1 MPAAP
6 SAGTLYP
13 HAEDVAE
20 EGEDGDEML
29 LDPPDPSDLLLA
41 HSKEG
46 LPGGPRPL
54 DFVREKLRGLK
65 SENARL
71 HERVQDLEQTLSIVQ
86 TAQEWSV
93 GKGMTKEQI
102 DKMNEI
108 KLLLEQ
114 AKKAKEEIATF
125 STSSRQNLYEK
136 LRSCKLTLRK
146 EREEKKEMR
155 TRLVT
160 AFDSVRRMKAM
171 VEKVEQ
177 QRAIDQA
184 NWQEDIRGLKE
195 KHLKEMRR
203 LNSGGAMASSAHGDQ
218 LTQFNEQMI
227 GELTAMQQ
235 HIQVVKEDT
244 IDAVVFE
251 GDSVFESHQ
260 SSDPHSQEHWSQEQP
275 YGLVGGTDSDDMAG
289 VVP

>member
-1 MPAAP
+1 MPTAP
-6 SAGTLYP
+6 SGGTLYP

-20 EGEDGDEML
+20 EDEDGDEML
-29 LDPPDPSDLLLA
+29 LEPPDPTDLLLA

-65 SENARL
+65 AENARL
-71 HERVQDLEQTLSIVQ
+71 HERVQDLEQTLSIVH

-93 GKGMTKEQI
+93 GKGMSREQI

-114 AKKAKEEIATF
+114 AKKAKEDIATF
-125 STSSRQNLYEK
+125 SSSSRQNLYEK
-136 LRSCKLTLRK
+136 LRSCKLALRK

-155 TRLVT
+155 TRLVG
-160 AFDSVRRMKAM
+160 AFESVRKMKAV

-177 QRAIDQA
+177 QRAIEQA
-184 NWQEDIRGLKE
+184 RWQEDIRGLKE

-203 LNSGGAMASSAHGDQ
+203 LNSGGAMASSAHSDQ

-235 HIQVVKEDT
+235 HIHVVKEDT
-244 IDAVVFE
+244 IDAVVLE

-260 SSDPHSQEHWSQEQP
+260 SSDPHNPEQWSQEQA
-275 YGLVGGTDSDDMAG
+275 YGVVGSTDSDDMAG

>member
-1 MPAAP
+1 
-6 SAGTLYP
+6 
-13 HAEDVAE
+13 
-20 EGEDGDEML
+20 
-29 LDPPDPSDLLLA
+29 
-41 HSKEG
+41 
-46 LPGGPRPL
+46 
-54 DFVREKLRGLK
+54 VREKLRGLK
-65 SENARL
+65 AENTRL

-93 GKGMTKEQI
+93 GKGMSKEQI

-114 AKKAKEEIATF
+114 AKKAKEDIATF
-125 STSSRQNLYEK
+125 SSSSRQNLYEK
-136 LRSCKLTLRK
+136 LRSCKLALRK

-155 TRLVT
+155 TRLVG
-160 AFDSVRRMKAM
+160 AFESVRKMKAV

-177 QRAIDQA
+177 QRAIEQA
-184 NWQEDIRGLKE
+184 KWQEDIRGLKE

-203 LNSGGAMASSAHGDQ
+203 LNSGGAMASSSHSDQ

-235 HIQVVKEDT
+235 HIHIVKEDT
-244 IDAVVFE
+244 IDAVVLE

-260 SSDPHSQEHWSQEQP
+260 SSDPHNQEQWSQEQA
-275 YGLVGGTDSDDMAG
+275 YGLAGSIDSDDMAG

>member
-1 MPAAP
+1 MFQEAH
-6 SAGTLYP
+6 GDDDLDL
-13 HAEDVAE
+13 EDE
-20 EGEDGDEML
+20 SML
-29 LDPPDPSDLLLA
+29 LDPPDPVDLLIA
-41 HSKEG
+41 HTEDVS
-46 LPGGPRPL
+46 PQSRAL
-54 DFVREKLRGLK
+54 DFVRVKIQSLKQENKKLK
-65 SENARL
+65 T
-71 HERVQDLEQTLSIVQ
+71 RVADLEQTLSIVQ

>member
-6 SAGTLYP
+6 SGGTLYP
-13 HAEDVAE
+13 HAEDLAE
-20 EGEDGDEML
+20 EDEDGDEML
-29 LDPPDPSDLLLA
+29 LDPPDPTDLLLA

-65 SENARL
+65 AENARL

-125 STSSRQNLYEK
+125 SSSSRQNLYEK
-136 LRSCKLTLRK
+136 LRSCKLALRK
-146 EREEKKEMR
+146 EREEKREMR
-155 TRLVT
+155 TRLVG
-160 AFDSVRRMKAM
+160 AFESVRRMRA
-171 VEKVEQ
+171 VAEKVEQ
-177 QRAIDQA
+177 QRATDQA
-184 NWQEDIRGLKE
+184 RWQEDIRGLKE

-203 LNSGGAMASSAHGDQ
+203 LSSGAMASSAHSDQ

-235 HIQVVKEDT
+235 HIHVVKEDT
-244 IDAVVFE
+244 IDAVVLE

-260 SSDPHSQEHWSQEQP
+260 SSDPHSQEQWSQEQP
-275 YGLVGGTDSDDMAG
+275 YGLVGSTDSDDMAG